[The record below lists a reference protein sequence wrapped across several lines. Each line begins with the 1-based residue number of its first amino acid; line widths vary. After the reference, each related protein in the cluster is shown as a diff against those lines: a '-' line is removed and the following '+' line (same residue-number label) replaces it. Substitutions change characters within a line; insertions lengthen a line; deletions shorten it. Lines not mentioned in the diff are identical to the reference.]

1 MIKQTNKKNIIFL
14 GAPGTGKGTISAV
27 LNKKIGIK
35 HISTGDIFREEIKN
49 ETELG
54 LKIKSIVASGAY
66 VTDDI
71 TNAVVKKTVSSLKEK
86 NINYILDGYPRTVDQ
101 ADFLSKLN
109 QDKFIVVL
117 LELSK
122 EKIVERLSQR
132 LFCSTC
138 KKTYNTSSMK
148 SSKHPNCEVDNT
160 LLITRADDEPAA
172 IIKRLQVYND
182 QTKVLI
188 DYYKNKSMLFSI
200 ESDKEID
207 AIVSKIE
214 ELYNK

>member
-1 MIKQTNKKNIIFL
+1 MIENKKNIIFL
-14 GAPGTGKGTISAV
+14 GAPGTGKGTISAI

-54 LKIKSIVASGAY
+54 LKIKSIVSSGSY

-71 TNAVVKKTVSSLKEK
+71 TNAVVEKTVSLLKQQ
-86 NINYILDGYPRTVDQ
+86 NTNYILDGYPRTIDQ

-109 QDKFIVVL
+109 QDKFIVIL
-117 LELSK
+117 LELSE

-160 LLITRADDEPAA
+160 LLITRADDEPVA
-172 IIKRLQVYND
+172 IIKRLQVYNN

-188 DYYKNKSMLFSI
+188 DYYKNKSILFSI
-200 ESDKEID
+200 ESDKGID
-207 AIVSKIE
+207 VIISKIE

>member
-188 DYYKNKSMLFSI
+188 DYYKNKSILFSI

>member
-1 MIKQTNKKNIIFL
+1 MIENKKNIIFL
-14 GAPGTGKGTISAV
+14 GAPGTGKGTISAI

-54 LKIKSIVASGAY
+54 LKIKSIVSSGSY

-71 TNAVVKKTVSSLKEK
+71 TNAVVEKTVSLLKQQ
-86 NINYILDGYPRTVDQ
+86 NTNYILDGYPRTIDQ

-109 QDKFIVVL
+109 QDKFIVIL
-117 LELSK
+117 LELSE

-172 IIKRLQVYND
+172 IIKRLQVYNN

-188 DYYKNKSMLFSI
+188 DYYKNKSILFSI
-200 ESDKEID
+200 ESDKGID
-207 AIVSKIE
+207 VIISKIE

>member
-1 MIKQTNKKNIIFL
+1 MIKQTKNIIFL
-14 GAPGTGKGTISAV
+14 GAPGTGKGTISSELQNAMP
-27 LNKKIGIK
+27 IK

-49 ETELG
+49 ETTLG
-54 LKIKSIVASGAY
+54 LKIKEIVASGSY

-71 TNAVVKKTVSSLKEK
+71 TNEVVKKTVTELKAS
-86 NINYILDGYPRTVDQ
+86 NTNYILDGYPRTVEQ
-101 ADFLSKLN
+101 ADFLVNLN
-109 QDKFIVVL
+109 QDDFIVIL
-117 LELSK
+117 LELSE
-122 EKIVERLSQR
+122 EKIVARLSQR

-138 KKTYNTSSMK
+138 KKTYNSTTMK

-160 LLITRADDEPAA
+160 LLITRADDEPQA

-188 DYYKNKSMLFSI
+188 DYYKSKSILVTI
-200 ESDKEID
+200 DSDLEIPV
-207 AIVSKIE
+207 IVNQVI

>member
-1 MIKQTNKKNIIFL
+1 MIENKKNIIFL
-14 GAPGTGKGTISAV
+14 GAPGTGKGTISAI

-54 LKIKSIVASGAY
+54 LKIKSIVSSGSY

-71 TNAVVKKTVSSLKEK
+71 TNAVVEKTVSLLKQQ
-86 NINYILDGYPRTVDQ
+86 NTNYILDGYPRTIDQ
-101 ADFLSKLN
+101 AEFLSKLN
-109 QDKFIVVL
+109 QDKFIVIL
-117 LELSK
+117 LELSE

-172 IIKRLQVYND
+172 IIKRLQVYNN

-188 DYYKNKSMLFSI
+188 DYYKNKSILFSI
-200 ESDKEID
+200 ESDKGID
-207 AIVSKIE
+207 VIISKKE
-214 ELYNK
+214 E